1 MRGTAEPAVPAPVLR
16 MGATAL
22 SDAATLPASP
32 GGCRFLGGGGAAA
45 GEAQGARA
53 EAAAAAAGEKQ
64 EAAAAPRESAEQAP
78 KVREPAVNLSKQLNA
93 RFQLGPARKSPV
105 VAMVLGMAGSGK
117 TTLMQRIAVHVH
129 EKQIPSYIIN
139 LDPAVTSV
147 PFGCNIDIRDTVN
160 YKEVMKQ
167 YQLGPNGGI
176 MTSLNLFATKFDQVI
191 SLVDNKADSLEH
203 VFVDTPG
210 QIEIFTWSASGT
222 IISDMFAY
230 SYPSV
235 LLYVIDT
242 PRNTSPVTF
251 MSNMLYACSIMYKFK
266 LPFIVVFNKTDI
278 TDADFALEW
287 MTDYEKFQVCARVLL
302 LGRNPCNVGA
312 RVKRKRASAF
322 A

>member
-1 MRGTAEPAVPAPVLR
+1 
-16 MGATAL
+16 
-22 SDAATLPASP
+22 
-32 GGCRFLGGGGAAA
+32 
-45 GEAQGARA
+45 
-53 EAAAAAAGEKQ
+53 
-64 EAAAAPRESAEQAP
+64 
-78 KVREPAVNLSKQLNA
+78 
-93 RFQLGPARKSPV
+93 
-105 VAMVLGMAGSGK
+105 
-117 TTLMQRIAVHVH
+117 MQRIAVHVH

-191 SLVDNKADSLEH
+191 SLVENKADSLEH

>member
-1 MRGTAEPAVPAPVLR
+1 MRANPQPRRLSLFVVARTNADVSVLFSR
-16 MGATAL
+16 RRGRAAMVLFRSRAL
-22 SDAATLPASP
+22 IQKLLPCILVSR
-32 GGCRFLGGGGAAA
+32 RFLGGSGPAAKETPEGREKAAA
-45 GEAQGARA
+45 TTTTTTTAAEKFEEGASA
-53 EAAAAAAGEKQ
+53 SAGH
-64 EAAAAPRESAEQAP
+64 AGQAP
-78 KVREPAVNLSKQLNA
+78 KVQEPAVNLSKQLHA

-160 YKEVMKQ
+160 YKQVMKQ

-191 SLVDNKADSLEH
+191 SLVENKADTLQH

-266 LPFIVVFNKTDI
+266 LPFRRTSLPQN
-278 TDADFALEW
+278 LPSS
-287 MTDYEKFQVCARVLL
+287 
-302 LGRNPCNVGA
+302 G
-312 RVKRKRASAF
+312 
-322 A
+322 

>member
-1 MRGTAEPAVPAPVLR
+1 MCERCHTRA
-16 MGATAL
+16 AL
-22 SDAATLPASP
+22 FAAARRWAGFAAAALIQRLLPCILASR
-32 GGCRFLGGGGAAA
+32 RFLGGGGPAAEETPGGREKAAA
-45 GEAQGARA
+45 TTTTATTAAEKFEEGALGS
-53 EAAAAAAGEKQ
+53 AGHAGQ
-64 EAAAAPRESAEQAP
+64 VP
-78 KVREPAVNLSKQLNA
+78 KVQEPSVNLSKQLHA

-160 YKEVMKQ
+160 YKQVMKQ

-191 SLVDNKADSLEH
+191 SLVENKADTLQH

-266 LPFIVVFNKTDI
+266 LPFIIVLNKTDI
-278 TDADFALEW
+278 TSAEFALEW
-287 MTDYEKFQVCARVLL
+287 MTDYEKFQVCI
-302 LGRNPCNVGA
+302 
-312 RVKRKRASAF
+312 
-322 A
+322 